1 VSVSVH
7 NAPHFRYNSGYTNRH
22 GALAIS
28 VCPVYEQQATAAILC
43 EISHSTRQLLTVI
56 HLQRDVS
63 TMDAVHQTLVLAAY
77 SPGATIVDT
86 QSYRPGYRPY
96 PMRVTVTTVAGT
108 SAECVLK
115 LGSPIERVTH
125 EARVLVAL
133 AELGLPVP
141 VVLAGPI
148 VLPHTTPPAASMVLS
163 VLPGAPLPWLGL
175 TDLATANQTCQ
186 FVLDGVLHLQ
196 HLTPAISAHA
206 IASHLPRR
214 TLASEFDA
222 LLARGEPWLK
232 VEPFANAVALLRT
245 IIPTLATP
253 LVFSNG
259 DYNPLN
265 FLHTDGRLTGWIDC
279 ENACFEDPLIGFA
292 KFVVWA
298 YDDFGWGTG
307 QKVGLV
313 ERYLYRQNAS
323 RAQFRPRLILRCL
336 QFLQDGASVPQ
347 EGNENHIAAI
357 LRVLA
362 ETIAEV

>member
-1 VSVSVH
+1 MDRVH
-7 NAPHFRYNSGYTNRH
+7 EM
-22 GALAIS
+22 LI
-28 VCPVYEQQATAAILC
+28 
-43 EISHSTRQLLTVI
+43 
-56 HLQRDVS
+56 
-63 TMDAVHQTLVLAAY
+63 LAAFP
-77 SPGATIVDT
+77 PGATITDF
-86 QSYRPGYRPY
+86 QPYRPGYRAY
-96 PMRVTVTTVAGT
+96 PMRVMVATAAGA

-115 LGSPIERVTH
+115 VDSPIERVMH

-133 AELGLPVP
+133 AELGLVVP
-141 VVLAGPI
+141 AVLSGPS
-148 VLPHTTPPAASMVLS
+148 VLPHTSPPAAGMVLS
-163 VLPGAPLPWLGL
+163 VLPGEPLAWLGL

-186 FVLDGVLHLQ
+186 LVLEGVLRLQ

-206 IASHLPRR
+206 IASQLPQR
-214 TLASEFDA
+214 TLAGEFDT
-222 LLARGEPWLK
+222 LLARGGPGLK
-232 VEPFANAVALLRT
+232 SAPHADAVAFLRT
-245 IIPTLATP
+245 ILPTLAIP

-265 FLHTDGRLTGWIDC
+265 FLHRDGRLTGWVDF

-292 KFVVWA
+292 KFMVWA
-298 YDDFGWGTG
+298 YDDYGWGTG

-347 EGNENHIAAI
+347 EGNQNPRAAT

-362 ETIAEV
+362 DTMAEV